1 MPLPA
6 SETVPD
12 RRVAVVGRVRR
23 WARRL
28 RWVMAG
34 VLGLLLVYIGISFK
48 VMTLPGQYDPAIK
61 TPQTPIESLQP
72 GDSVLLLTLNLWR
85 EPRLGDVVLYRN
97 PKAGLDSPE
106 QLIGRVAGMP
116 GEKLARTGPTMSVGG
131 REPLGVGFG
140 FGQTGDVK
148 DGAVIPDGHFLILA
162 DHDALA
168 YADSRDVGFV
178 PRDAVL
184 QRVAMNLMPLLGRSA
199 PAGNQ

>member
-1 MPLPA
+1 MPPTAEQPPA
-6 SETVPD
+6 NRPL
-12 RRVAVVGRVRR
+12 AVVGGVRR

-48 VMTLPGQYDPAIK
+48 VMTLPGQYDPAVK
-61 TPQTPIESLQP
+61 TPQTPIEGLQP
-72 GDSVLLLTLNLWR
+72 GDSVLLLNLNLWR

-97 PKAGLDSPE
+97 PKAGPDAPE
-106 QLIGRVAGMP
+106 QLIGRIEGMP
-116 GEKLARTGPTMSVGG
+116 GEKLARTGPTMSVGD

-140 FGQTGDVK
+140 FGGGGEVK
-148 DGAVIPDGHFLILA
+148 DGAVIPEGCYLILA

-178 PRDAVL
+178 ARDAIV
-184 QRVAMNLMPLLGRSA
+184 QRVAMNLTPMLGRSS
-199 PAGNQ
+199 PAANE